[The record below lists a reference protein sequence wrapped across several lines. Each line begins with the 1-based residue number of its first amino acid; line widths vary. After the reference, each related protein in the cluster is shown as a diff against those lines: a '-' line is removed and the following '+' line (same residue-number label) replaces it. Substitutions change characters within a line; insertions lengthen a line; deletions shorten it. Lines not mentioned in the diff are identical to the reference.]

1 MEISPSANESTPPT
15 QTSRN
20 SIQRIGDIY
29 KDMKALTNDQDFSQ
43 KMNVSATLVLEF
55 YRVLMGSLL
64 VVFVPQS
71 CGDHVCSLGENMER
85 DDISRAAFA
94 CNLLTLFAFCAM
106 YYVEVK
112 REHMMIDNL
121 HVNPEKP
128 RDNDA
133 VGESIALLE
142 DSVKLRI
149 WDLDKIYQWAG
160 YFSMGCF
167 SANACMSAVPIF
179 SNYLD
184 DKTVTVMLTN
194 LLFMGSKL
202 NDVFSI
208 VKTEKNIFFSA
219 YLKRKVQFN
228 DIDPD
233 APIKDMENPS
243 EASIYTSM
251 DSEASTIPM

>member
-1 MEISPSANESTPPT
+1 
-15 QTSRN
+15 
-20 SIQRIGDIY
+20 
-29 KDMKALTNDQDFSQ
+29 
-43 KMNVSATLVLEF
+43 
-55 YRVLMGSLL
+55 
-64 VVFVPQS
+64 
-71 CGDHVCSLGENMER
+71 
-85 DDISRAAFA
+85 
-94 CNLLTLFAFCAM
+94 
-106 YYVEVK
+106 
-112 REHMMIDNL
+112 
-121 HVNPEKP
+121 
-128 RDNDA
+128 
-133 VGESIALLE
+133 
-142 DSVKLRI
+142 
-149 WDLDKIYQWAG
+149 
-160 YFSMGCF
+160 MGCF

-233 APIKDMENPS
+233 APIKDIENSS

-251 DSEASTIPM
+251 DNEASTVLM